1 VLLMVAILPAIM
13 AADYSDWVAKG
24 YRWSL
29 VSAGQVGVPAE
40 EFSRHSGKIREV
52 QDRASQA
59 KGWSRIIT
67 FDRAMWIYAAI
78 EAGKSPKK

>member
-1 VLLMVAILPAIM
+1 MTRLKIPILASAVLLMVAILPAIM

-59 KGWSRIIT
+59 R
-67 FDRAMWIYAAI
+67 MVQNYHV
-78 EAGKSPKK
+78 